1 MYKLSILWTI
11 VLMNALT
18 LALTLAIPGVLQAAP
33 PVVIPA
39 GTEVTIRVNAEIT
52 SGKAKTGD
60 VFEGT
65 LSKEL
70 VVNGDTLAKV
80 GDPVTGTVTYAK
92 SSGRFR
98 KSGRLSLR
106 LVTINGADVDSN
118 TLGRQGKGHAMS
130 NAAKIGGGAVAGAV
144 IGGVTGGATGAAV
157 GAAAGG
163 AAGTGVAAATGK
175 EEAAIATEEQLT
187 FKVGSKTE

>member
-1 MYKLSILWTI
+1 MRNLL
-11 VLMNALT
+11 VLLFLMLAT
-18 LALTLAIPGVLQAAP
+18 LATPLHAAP
-33 PVVIPA
+33 PVIPA
-39 GTEVTIRVNAEIT
+39 GTEVTIRVNSELS

-60 VFEGT
+60 TFEGT
-65 LSKEL
+65 LSKDL

-80 GDPVTGTVTYAK
+80 GDPVTGTITYAK
-92 SSGRFR
+92 SSGRLAN
-98 KSGRLSLR
+98 SGRLSLR
-106 LVTINGADVDSN
+106 LATINGAPVTSN
-118 TLGRQGKGHAMS
+118 TVGRRGKGHAMS

-175 EEAAIATEEQLT
+175 EEAVIPAEAQLT
-187 FKVGSKTE
+187 FKVGSRKE